1 MAIVVNKNVT
11 SGEMPLQIPDGA
23 VTTAKIADEAVTTA
37 KIDDGAVTADKIDF
51 STMKFPVPD
60 YANGIAFNT
69 TSYTCPAN
77 GFVSVRA
84 DVQRTGTA
92 GLAQMKVEVQR
103 GATTYSVELPAVYF
117 DSTGYNHFYPS
128 SFFPVAKGDT
138 VKLSSDASATSW
150 IDRDFYP
157 AIYV

>member
-1 MAIVVNKNVT
+1 
-11 SGEMPLQIPDGA
+11 
-23 VTTAKIADEAVTTA
+23 
-37 KIDDGAVTADKIDF
+37 
-51 STMKFPVPD
+51 MKFPVPD
-60 YANGIAFNT
+60 YANGIAFT
-69 TSYTCPAN
+69 TTTYNCPAN

-128 SFFPVAKGDT
+128 SFFPVAKDDI

-150 IDRDFYP
+150 INRDFYP